1 MEALAKLGIDWWSVL
16 LYAVNFGLVVFLI
29 AKFLTKPLLRMLDER
44 THQIKKNIEEAE
56 ELRTSMA
63 HQQEIMKKEREAM
76 QTLLQE
82 ELAKSRKDIEDKRLA
97 VETELDAKKAK
108 MLAEVQAIIQ
118 SEKTRLMTS
127 VQADM
132 LKLMQKIVLH
142 IVSNK
147 IPEDVVKQS
156 VHESWKNYQS

>member
-1 MEALAKLGIDWWSVL
+1 MEALEKLGIDWWSVL
-16 LYAVNFGLVVFLI
+16 LYAVNFGVVVLII
-29 AKFLTKPLLRMLDER
+29 AKFLTKPLLKVLDDR
-44 THQIKKNIEEAE
+44 TNQIRKNISEAE

-63 HQQEIMKKEREAM
+63 HQQEAMKKERESM

-82 ELAKSRKDIEDKRLA
+82 ELEKSRKDIDDKRA
-97 VETELDAKKAK
+97 AAEAEIDAKKTK
-108 MLAEVQAIIQ
+108 MLLDVQAVIQ
-118 SEKTRLMTS
+118 NEKAKLMSS

-156 VHESWKNYQS
+156 VTESWKTYQS